1 MAFCSNCGKELSEDV
16 KFCPYCGAATG
27 AAAGSTATG
36 AAANGAAANG
46 ATAGGAATGA
56 AAGDGWQYA
65 SEQGGKTRKKGWP
78 HQKDRRTEDGRPGPA
93 LAIISFILGVFSL
106 FNHVT
111 IVSVSCSIAAIVLGI
126 LCFSRR
132 ARLRGLAVAGIL
144 FAILNFLTY
153 VAWYGAHEEAPSAQT
168 HAAADVSRDLSRTQ
182 GKAPGQEQ
190 GKVQSKNLDSSS
202 DRDADMNAGKDADKD
217 FGADSGT
224 TPDTNTGRRG
234 VDPDLKAFLDSY
246 EDFVDEYVVFMQQY
260 SKNPT
265 DLSLLTEYASIM
277 QKYSDFAAKV
287 EAYDTKTMSTEDAS
301 YYIEVTS
308 RCTQKMLKILGN

>member
-16 KFCPYCGAATG
+16 KFCPYCGAATAG
-27 AAAGSTATG
+27 AAAGAAVTG
-36 AAANGAAANG
+36 AAAN
-46 ATAGGAATGA
+46 
-56 AAGDGWQYA
+56 
-65 SEQGGKTRKKGWP
+65 
-78 HQKDRRTEDGRPGPA
+78 QKDKRTEDGRPGPA

-126 LCFSRR
+126 FCFSKR

-182 GKAPGQEQ
+182 SKTSGQEQ
-190 GKVQSKNLDSSS
+190 GKVQSNNS
-202 DRDADMNAGKDADKD
+202 DGNFGGNSGTNP
-217 FGADSGT
+217 GADSGKNSGI
-224 TPDTNTGRRG
+224 DSGRRG

-246 EDFVDEYVVFMQQY
+246 EDFVDEYVVFMQRY

-265 DLSLLTEYASIM
+265 DMTILAQYATIM
-277 QKYSDFAAKV
+277 QKYTDFAAKV

-308 RCTQKMLKILGN
+308 RCSQKMLKVLGN